1 MGPSNWKTYSIF
13 RPTLGLGGA
22 TQKKRPRFSSGLCN
36 TLPTILPPIS
46 LPDQSFLSP
55 AAYSVVWSVLWSE
68 LISLDPQPVISEP
81 ESLNP
86 NCPSLSKNTWSPF
99 SLWDLMNGLTPLALY
114 ATTASVL
121 FLNRKLYSLFLLL
134 CNTCGFFFCWG
145 VGDWYPCMGFFWAFI
160 WNITA

>member
-86 NCPSLSKNTWSPF
+86 SCLSLSKTLDLPF
-99 SLWDLMNGLTPLALY
+99 LFEISWMVWPLWLSMPLQL
-114 ATTASVL
+114 L
-121 FLNRKLYSLFLLL
+121 FSFWTGNFTLYSSCFATLVA
-134 CNTCGFFFCWG
+134 FFFVGGWG
-145 VGDWYPCMGFFWAFI
+145 IDTHVWASFGPSFEI
-160 WNITA
+160 

>member
-114 ATTASVL
+114 ATTAL
-121 FLNRKLYSLFLLL
+121 FSFWTGNFTLYSSCFATLVA
-134 CNTCGFFFCWG
+134 FFFVGGWG
-145 VGDWYPCMGFFWAFI
+145 IDTHVWASFGPSFEI
-160 WNITA
+160 